1 MSDRCPEEAPM
12 RALTLALSAS
22 LLIASSVVTTG
33 QAQMMQRGQ
42 PGFQHPAFRGD
53 ARFFHRDRDHDFF
66 RDRFFFHDRFRDR
79 FFFHDRF
86 RDRFAFSFG
95 FPGPFFPP
103 VYAPAYYYPP
113 PYYCGAPYYPPFPY
127 VPS

>member
-1 MSDRCPEEAPM
+1 M

-22 LLIASSVVTTG
+22 LLIASSAFTTG

-79 FFFHDRF
+79 F
-86 RDRFAFSFG
+86 AFSFG

-113 PYYCGAPYYPPFPY
+113 PYYCGAPYYPPCPY
-127 VPS
+127 VPY

>member
-1 MSDRCPEEAPM
+1 M

-42 PGFQHPAFRGD
+42 SGFQHPAFRGD

-66 RDRFFFHDRFRDR
+66 RDRF
-79 FFFHDRF
+79 
-86 RDRFAFSFG
+86 AFSFG

-103 VYAPAYYYPP
+103 TYAPAYYYPP
-113 PYYCGAPYYPPFPY
+113 PYYCGGPYYPPCPY
-127 VPS
+127 APY